1 MLLHVNLRPDLAR
14 EVEEVARRLRLS
26 KAKLIELL
34 IRRELQRVDSDEG
47 IFRILSEVVRGRT
60 EG

>member
-1 MLLHVNLRPDLAR
+1 
-14 EVEEVARRLRLS
+14 
-26 KAKLIELL
+26 L

-47 IFRILSEVVRGRT
+47 VFRILSEVVRGRA

>member
-47 IFRILSEVVRGRT
+47 VFRILSEVVRGRA